1 MPPSPHTRAGHSAHG
16 CKTWTEPTRRGF
28 SDPKIDVFRK
38 LWVKTTQRGG
48 NKPVDPSLS
57 LSLLW
62 CFSCGL
68 LPLMNYMTTWEIRA
82 FLGPHPQPLVLNSV
96 FRQYCH
102 IKTYCIFGN
111 VNDKARAA
119 MCQQA
124 SLNSVRKAPQSVGNH
139 LPGRSLSPRLPSFG
153 WNSWKEEETRR
164 WRHGLQWEHH

>member
-1 MPPSPHTRAGHSAHG
+1 MPPSPHTGAGHSAHG

-57 LSLLW
+57 LSLSVVVFFLW
-62 CFSCGL
+62 SL
-68 LPLMNYMTTWEIRA
+68 TTHELYDHMRNKS
-82 FLGPHPQPLVLNSV
+82 FLRPTSSTPSFKRCLQTI
-96 FRQYCH
+96 Y
-102 IKTYCIFGN
+102 KTYCIFGN

-153 WNSWKEEETRR
+153 WNSCKEEETRR